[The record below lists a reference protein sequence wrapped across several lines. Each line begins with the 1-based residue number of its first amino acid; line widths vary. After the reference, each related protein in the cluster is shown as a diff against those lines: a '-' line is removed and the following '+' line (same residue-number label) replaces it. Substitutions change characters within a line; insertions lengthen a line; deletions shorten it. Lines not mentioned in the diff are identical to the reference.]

1 MMSNGKIAVV
11 TGSTSP
17 LGRSVIK
24 EFLSRGIH
32 VIGTYRNEEAEM
44 ALRKELGTLVTDFE
58 SLKADITDEAS
69 VTGVFETVKQEH
81 GRVDILVNIVGGYA
95 GGKEIWN
102 TTTEEWDNMLRSNLR
117 STFLCCRAV
126 LPIMIEKNYGKI
138 VNIAARPALEK
149 RYRAKSGA
157 FAVSKAGVLIL
168 TETIAEEVK
177 KLNINVNTVLPSTLD
192 TEENRKAMPQA
203 DFSKWV
209 PPAEIAVVI
218 SDLVSD
224 QMRPVSGAA
233 ITVYGKA

>member
-1 MMSNGKIAVV
+1 MNSKIAVV
-11 TGSTSP
+11 TGSNSP

-24 EFLSRGIH
+24 ELLSRGIH
-32 VIGTYRNEEAEM
+32 VIGTYRSEEAEV
-44 ALRKELGTLVTDFE
+44 ALRKELGASISGFE
-58 SLKADITDEAS
+58 SLKADITDETE
-69 VTGVFETVKQEH
+69 VNGVFEKVKSEH
-81 GRVDILVNIVGGYA
+81 GRVDILVNIVGGFV

-102 TTTEEWDNMLRSNLR
+102 TSKEEWDNMLRINLL

-138 VNIAARPALEK
+138 VNIAARPALER
-149 RYRAKSGA
+149 RYRAKTGA
-157 FAVSKAGVLIL
+157 YAVSKSGVLIL

-177 KLNINVNTVLPSTLD
+177 KLDINVNAVLPSTMD

-209 PPAEIAVVI
+209 PPEEVAVVI

-224 QMRPVSGAA
+224 KMRPVSGAS